1 MTAGG
6 SAGKVG
12 GGGRRGWGVCASNDD
27 VTTQCG
33 RRGWRRLRACSL
45 STSTVLVPTADLGES
60 AIEEATELTE
70 ERSTM
75 RPTDAELRGLPA
87 SLSAVCRPA

>member
-1 MTAGG
+1 MRQPADRRERWAAAVG
-6 SAGKVG
+6 VG
-12 GGGRRGWGVCASNDD
+12 GVCVQA
-27 VTTQCG
+27 TMTQCG

-70 ERSTM
+70 ERITM
-75 RPTDAELRGLPA
+75 RPSDTELRGLPA